1 MAAKS
6 QFWDL
11 LGIGT
16 PAWTDFSHH
25 QSSWMPIYAGSLII
39 SLMLACTHG
48 CASQSRFLAF
58 AATSLVLFTTRTVDH
73 LDATVWYGTQCHRYG
88 LQSWF
93 TKSRPISEDLGL
105 IARRPRPWRSGLSS
119 MLPFSSCNRTW
130 ITSRS
135 SHILE
140 ATCQA
145 MATQSPTY
153 GSGSEKLHTL
163 FQLLRTIWSSTTIN
177 LNVKLRLYTAIV
189 IPMTIFAC
197 ETWKRTAM
205 VVHRLDDLHRRCIR
219 AILSISWRDHVINEE
234 VMRRAGMGV
243 SKALLQQGE
252 GKWLATFSDG
262 SQKDQPIQ
270 LGTGCQNT
278 AEESWEAKE
287 DMAEYIP
294 RRLERDGCQLAWG
307 PPDRQWPW
315 WMEASRRPML
325 REEQADLSPK

>member
-1 MAAKS
+1 MNRFQSPSVFMNAYLCRQS
-6 QFWDL
+6 D
-11 LGIGT
+11 
-16 PAWTDFSHH
+16 H
-25 QSSWMPIYAGSLII
+25 QSDAGMHTWMCITIPISGICSD
-39 SLMLACTHG
+39 
-48 CASQSRFLAF
+48 QSCIVYD
-58 AATSLVLFTTRTVDH
+58 TN
-73 LDATVWYGTQCHRYG
+73 
-88 LQSWF
+88 
-93 TKSRPISEDLGL
+93 SRPSRCNCLIWDSMPSVRPAVLIHQVPSHFRRLRINCEKTKTMKIGPEQHAPILMMQQNMDYVEKFPYIGSYMSSDGDSEPDVRVRIGKAAY
-105 IARRPRPWRSGLSS
+105 I
-119 MLPFSSCNRTW
+119 
-130 ITSRS
+130 
-135 SHILE
+135 
-140 ATCQA
+140 
-145 MATQSPTY
+145 
-153 GSGSEKLHTL
+153 

-307 PPDRQWPW
+307 PPDRQ
-315 WMEASRRPML
+315 
-325 REEQADLSPK
+325 